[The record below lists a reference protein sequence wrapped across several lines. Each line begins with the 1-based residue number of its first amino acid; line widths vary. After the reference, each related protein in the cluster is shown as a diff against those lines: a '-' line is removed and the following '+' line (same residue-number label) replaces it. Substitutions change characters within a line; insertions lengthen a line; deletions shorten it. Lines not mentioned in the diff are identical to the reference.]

1 MTKNHAILKKDTVE
15 ELIKRA
21 RAEKNARKKMR
32 LLAIAHFLEGKNRTE
47 IAAILHMSRRI
58 INDWVQRYLNQGLQ
72 GLESKKP
79 TGRSSYLSQAQKAQ
93 LCRYIKDQS
102 QRDTGGRLTGESI
115 HQYIQES
122 FSVTYHPNAI
132 YTLLKKLGFS
142 WVTSRSK
149 HPKQSQEAQ
158 ETFKKNQI

>member
-1 MTKNHAILKKDTVE
+1 MKKDTVE
-15 ELIKRA
+15 ELIKLA
-21 RAEKNARKKMR
+21 RAEKDARKKMR
-32 LLAIAHFLEGKNRTE
+32 ILAIAHFLDGKNRTE

-79 TGRSSYLSQAQKAQ
+79 KGRSSYLSQEQQAQ
-93 LCRYIKDQS
+93 LCRYVEEQS

-115 HQYIQES
+115 HKYIEDN

-142 WVTSRSK
+142 WITSRSK
-149 HPKQSQEAQ
+149 HPKQSEQAQ
-158 ETFKKNQI
+158 EEFKKNQI